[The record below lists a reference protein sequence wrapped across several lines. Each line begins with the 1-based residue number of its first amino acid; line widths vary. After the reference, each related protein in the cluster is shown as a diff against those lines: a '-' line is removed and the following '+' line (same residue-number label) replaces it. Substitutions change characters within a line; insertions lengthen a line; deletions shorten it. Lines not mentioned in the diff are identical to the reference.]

1 MVNYLCLPPPTY
13 RPPNGQVC
21 MISGWGLHSGVDG
34 PGGEIRTD
42 ENRKKFIDSKVGLV
56 RHYEK
61 ADCECALYEA
71 KWESNPETAKNTTIL
86 DSQLC
91 FGYKTVDTC
100 SGFGVSFIYLS
111 NLLCSLGDS
120 GGPLVCKAPDEADA
134 PYYLTGIVSYGI
146 TTTRMTKGKDGE
158 TKTIDLKC
166 GKKNVPGI
174 YTNVASYTQ
183 WIYES
188 MYKQTA
194 NIQE

>member
-1 MVNYLCLPPPTY
+1 
-13 RPPNGQVC
+13 

-100 SGFGVSFIYLS
+100 SGYGVFFIYHS
-111 NLLCSLGDS
+111 YLLCSLGDS